1 MYESAIIAI
10 LRVTECGFRGKT
22 DIAISERHAPF
33 EPKRTL
39 SGQIC
44 CAAKHSDV
52 AVCYDTVVSPSR
64 RVPTIYAFREYAEA
78 GRPVTCGVDLREQYH
93 QV

>member
-52 AVCYDTVVSPSR
+52 AVCYDTVVSPSAACRLFTRFGNMPR
-64 RVPTIYAFREYAEA
+64 RDAR
-78 GRPVTCGVDLREQYH
+78 
-93 QV
+93 